1 MRDDPTL
8 RFYAERAAAYA
19 AESRTGPAARLG
31 AFLDL
36 LPAGALVLEL
46 GCGNGQDAA
55 AMLAR
60 GFRADPTD
68 GSPEMAAQA
77 SARLGRPVRV
87 MPFDA
92 LDAEAVY
99 DAVWAHACLLHV
111 PWAGLPGVLRRIRRA
126 LKPGGL
132 FEASYKGGAGAGEGR
147 DRFGRYYSYPDRESL
162 TAAYA
167 LSGDWSVSV
176 EEGEGKGYD
185 GIVTPWL
192 HVRARR
198 P

>member
-1 MRDDPTL
+1 MRDAATL

-19 AESRTGPAARLG
+19 AEARSGPAARLG

-46 GCGNGQDAA
+46 GCGNGQDTA

-99 DAVWAHACLLHV
+99 DAVWANACLLHV
-111 PWAGLPGVLRRIRRA
+111 PWAGLPGVLRRICRA

-132 FEASYKGGAGAGEGR
+132 FEASYKGGAGEGR
-147 DRFGRYYSYPDRESL
+147 DRFGRYYSYPDREAL
-162 TAAYA
+162 AAAYA
-167 LSGDWSVSV
+167 RSGDWATTV
-176 EEGEGKGYD
+176 EQDEGKGYD
-185 GIVTPWL
+185 GVVTPWF